1 MIVSEFKRED
11 VPRMVLWG
19 KHSDERF
26 FNYNFDIVTN
36 RGFDVWFKFKSKS
49 FFKKIYKVEVDGFLV
64 GFITVK
70 NINYITRSAELGLVF
85 DPNNL
90 SKGYGSKALKI
101 MVQKCFEE
109 LKLKRVYLRV
119 ADFNI
124 RAQKCYLKAG
134 FKPYKNTYEPFEY
147 QRVNDKI
154 YQKYDGFDLIDD
166 TLYTHY
172 TYMEIQL
179 TL

>member
-26 FNYNFDIVTN
+26 FHYNFDIVTN
-36 RGFDVWFKFKSKS
+36 KGFDLWFKFKSKS
-49 FFKKIYKVEVDGFLV
+49 LFKRIYKVEVDNLLV

-70 NINYITRSAELGLVF
+70 QINYILRCAELGLVF
-85 DPNNL
+85 DPNHL

-101 MVQKCFEE
+101 VVKKCFEE

-119 ADFNI
+119 ADFNV
-124 RAQKCYLKAG
+124 RAKKAYQKAG
-134 FKPYKNTYEPFEY
+134 FKPYKYTYEPFEY
-147 QRVNDKI
+147 QRINDII
-154 YQKYDGFDLIDD
+154 YRKYDGFDLVEG
-166 TLYTHY
+166 TLYTNY
-172 TYMEIQL
+172 TYMEIKL